1 MSALSKLPLTPSLR
15 EAPYD
20 VPVVA
25 DIRKE
30 WDWVKIG
37 IAEILTDQPQLTYRA
52 EDVYAE
58 CVNGDA
64 TLFILEKNFAVTT
77 IYLDKFTNDKV
88 FLRWLTWGKNMKNAH
103 RLVTFF
109 EQVARDCGCVY
120 VEGKTSIDRLGE
132 YYLENGWEL
141 ETRVFRRKLDQDEE
155 K

>member
-1 MSALSKLPLTPSLR
+1 MSALSKLPLPPSLR

-37 IAEILTDQPQLTYRA
+37 IAEILIDQPQLTYRA

-58 CVNGDA
+58 CVSGDA

-88 FLRWLTWGKNMKNAH
+88 FLGWLTWGKNMQNAH

-109 EQVARDCGCVY
+109 EQVARDCGWVY

-132 YYLENGWEL
+132 YYLETGWEL